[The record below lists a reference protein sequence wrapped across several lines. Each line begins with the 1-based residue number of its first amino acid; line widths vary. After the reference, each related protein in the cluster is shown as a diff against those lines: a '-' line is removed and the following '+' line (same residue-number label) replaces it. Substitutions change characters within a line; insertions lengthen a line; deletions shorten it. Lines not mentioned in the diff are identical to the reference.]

1 MCQQNSHHLLSASS
15 FTSSKR
21 TKPVLPFH
29 FLYDCLCLKKI
40 EGEIQDTGHFP
51 KNLLVC
57 TCITVDLDYV
67 ISLKPKTVPIQ
78 SMHQAKYSQ
87 NSQMFSWSFIHSFK
101 HASNDPQHCVI
112 ALPYG
117 LKLWSW
123 TFCTCNQFCACKSGF
138 ICVKRICVW
147 T

>member
-78 SMHQAKYSQ
+78 SMHQARYATNVQICS
-87 NSQMFSWSFIHSFK
+87 HSAHSTE
-101 HASNDPQHCVI
+101 HASVVTGVHFVQSGSPECISSETYKSSND
-112 ALPYG
+112 
-117 LKLWSW
+117 
-123 TFCTCNQFCACKSGF
+123 T
-138 ICVKRICVW
+138 
-147 T
+147 